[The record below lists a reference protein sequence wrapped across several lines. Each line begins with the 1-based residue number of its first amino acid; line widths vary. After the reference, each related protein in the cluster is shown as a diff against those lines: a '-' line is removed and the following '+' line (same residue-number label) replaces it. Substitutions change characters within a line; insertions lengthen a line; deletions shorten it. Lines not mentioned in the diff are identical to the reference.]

1 MFQPGGSSLPSSSV
15 ELSLRCEKLRD
26 LDTFSKSDPF
36 CVVECKTLGV
46 QNDWIEVGR
55 TECVMDNLNPVW
67 QKKIVLDYNFEQR
80 QMLRLRVYDLDS
92 DSVSSGLESQDFLGV
107 AECSLG
113 EVVSKQS
120 SGFSKEL
127 TDGGGA
133 RIFIAAEEMSSNKEE
148 VLLQFSAKGLDK
160 MDFFGKSDPF
170 LEFSRST
177 ESNQYILV
185 HRSEVIKNTLNP
197 EWRQFNIKVRAL
209 CNGDD
214 DRDIKVD
221 VFDWNRSGDHEII
234 GTFHTN
240 MRKLREGPGAENVY
254 DVVNEKKRKKKGSKY
269 KNSGTVTLKKSKVQ
283 LVPSFLDYI
292 QGGTQVNFT
301 LAIDFT
307 GSNGNPAEP
316 RSLHYR
322 GDPSKPNM
330 PPNQYVTAIRS
341 VGEIVQD
348 YDSDKMFPALGFGAR
363 IPPTGQV
370 SHEFFLTL
378 DPSQPYCQ
386 GIDGVLAAYYNSLH
400 NVQLYGPT
408 NFSPVIRHVANFAE
422 AYKSDPSNYFILL
435 IITDGIITDFE
446 ETKRSIIA
454 ASSLPMSIIIVG
466 VGQEDFSAMDDLDS
480 DEELLRSGSL
490 VAQRDIVQFVELRKF
505 VHANGSWSKEML
517 AKEVLAEIPDQLLSY
532 MKSKGFQPPQPAPQE
547 AWRPPQ

>member
-15 ELSLRCEKLRD
+15 ELSLRCERLRD

-36 CVVECKTLGV
+36 CVVECKTLGI
-46 QNDWIEVGR
+46 QNEWMEVGR

-92 DSVSSGLESQDFLGV
+92 DGVGSKLESQDFLGV

-127 TDGGGA
+127 TEGGGA
-133 RIFIAAEEMSSNKEE
+133 KIFIAAEEMSSNKEE
-148 VLLQFSAKGLDK
+148 VLLHFSAKGLDK
-160 MDFFGKSDPF
+160 MDWFGKSDPF

-185 HRSEVIKNTLNP
+185 HRSEVIKNTLDP

-214 DRDIKVD
+214 ERDIKVD
-221 VFDWNRSGDHEII
+221 ILDWNRSGDHEII

-240 MRKLREGPGAENVY
+240 MRKLREGPGADNVY

-269 KNSGTVTLKKSKVQ
+269 KNSGTATLKKSKVQ

-307 GSNGNPAEP
+307 GSNGNPMEP

-322 GDPSKPNM
+322 GDPSRPDL

-422 AYKSDPSNYFILL
+422 AYKSDSSNYFILL

-454 ASSLPMSIIIVG
+454 ASNLPMSIIIVG

-532 MKSKGFQPPQPAPQE
+532 MKSKGFQPPQPPPQE
-547 AWRPPQ
+547 AWRPH